1 MTDGDRET
9 EGRQT
14 GDRIPEITGIRR
26 NIQWDFPRMRA
37 LFTSGGTYSRSSES
51 DTSEGH
57 EDRPPEGQYE
67 TGRRTEER
75 QGEDGVE
82 ELGFPHKTLERAV
95 TQLQKELDDCRTE
108 FEITRRL
115 TTAPAVNRRQ
125 PRQARFTST
134 PVPRYSGKSN
144 WEQYRE
150 IFEAIVCSN
159 GWDDVTAA
167 LQLLSHLDGDALN
180 VALLV
185 PESQQAVPEFLINS
199 LSDHYNSLGRRA
211 EYKRQFQRV
220 ARQPGDD
227 PSIFAIELETIAR
240 RAFMDV
246 DIKIQLQMVRDRF
259 TDGQADRSLR
269 RHLDSLERNTPMNE
283 MVDSC

>member
-1 MTDGDRET
+1 M
-9 EGRQT
+9 
-14 GDRIPEITGIRR
+14 
-26 NIQWDFPRMRA
+26 
-37 LFTSGGTYSRSSES
+37 
-51 DTSEGH
+51 
-57 EDRPPEGQYE
+57 
-67 TGRRTEER
+67 
-75 QGEDGVE
+75 E

-115 TTAPAVNRRQ
+115 TPAPTVNRRQ

-159 GWDDVTAA
+159 GWDDVTVA

-185 PESQQAVPEFLINS
+185 PESQRAVPEFLINS
-199 LSDHYNSLGRRA
+199 LSDHYNSPGRRA

-220 ARQPGDD
+220 ARQPEDD
-227 PSIFAIELETIAR
+227 PSIFAVELEMLAR

-246 DIKIQLQMVRDRF
+246 DLKIQLQMVRDRF
-259 TDGQADRSLR
+259 INGQADRSLR
-269 RHLDSLERNTPMNE
+269 RHLDSLGPNTPMIE
-283 MVDSC
+283 MLTVVEYGKDTASRRFGHECARIGALYI